1 MQGYSFHGTIKENLP
16 MSMGSPYVYPQE
28 NPQMN
33 LAEDDLCF
41 MVIYIGISKY
51 IYVYIF
57 GKIYN
62 FFQTGSQYNKW

>member
-1 MQGYSFHGTIKENLP
+1 